1 MKRWIKLVIAITVI
15 TAIAVGVVRALVA
28 RKAKQQAVAQA
39 TQTKIQT
46 VIELASSDVLK
57 AQIHELAQGIAISGS
72 LKAVNTAVVKAKV
85 AGELKGLTLRE
96 GDAVK
101 AGQVIG
107 TVDTIEYQARVNQ
120 AQRQA
125 SAAKTQ
131 IDNAQRQY
139 DNNKALVDQGFI
151 SKTALDT
158 SLATLEGANASY
170 EAASAG
176 ADVARKSLDDAVL
189 RAPISGF
196 VSQRLTQPSERV
208 AIDAKIIEITD
219 LSHLELEASLSAADS
234 MAVRLGQTATLQI
247 EGNANTAPVTARVVR
262 INPSAQTGSRSV
274 LVYLSI
280 DHPSGLR
287 QGLFAQGTLGT
298 ANTSV
303 LSVPLSAVRTDK
315 PAPYVQVVEDGK
327 VVHKPVDL
335 GLRGTDSKAPDAQIL
350 TAVAGLSEGA
360 TVISGALGSLRE
372 GTLVKFTASAK

>member
-1 MKRWIKLVIAITVI
+1 MKRWIKWIIAVIVIA
-15 TAIAVGVVRALVA
+15 AIAVGVARALAA
-28 RKAKQQAVAQA
+28 RKEQQQAVVQA
-39 TQTKIQT
+39 TQTKTQT
-46 VIELASSDVLK
+46 VIELANSDVLK
-57 AQIHELAQGIAISGS
+57 ATTHELAQGLPISGS

-107 TVDTIEYQARVNQ
+107 TVDTTEYQARVTQ

-131 IDNAQRQY
+131 IDIAQRQY

-158 SLATLEGANASY
+158 SLATLEGAKASY

-196 VSQRLTQPSERV
+196 VSQRLTQPGERV

-219 LSHLELEASLSAADS
+219 LGRLELEASLSAADS
-234 MAVRLGQTATLQI
+234 MTVRLGQTAALLI
-247 EGNANTAPVTARVVR
+247 EGNANTTPVTARVVR

-280 DHPSGLR
+280 DQPSGLR

-298 ANTSV
+298 ANISV
-303 LSVPLSAVRTDK
+303 LAVPVNAVRTDK

-327 VVHKPVDL
+327 VVHKPVEM
-335 GLRGTDSKAPDAQIL
+335 GLRGTDGKALDAPVLIE
-350 TAVAGLSEGA
+350 VKGLNEGA